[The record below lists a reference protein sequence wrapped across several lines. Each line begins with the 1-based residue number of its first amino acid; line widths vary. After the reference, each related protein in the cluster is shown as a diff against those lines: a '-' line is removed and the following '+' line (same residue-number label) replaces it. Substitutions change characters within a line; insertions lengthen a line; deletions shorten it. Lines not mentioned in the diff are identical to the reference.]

1 MKLLRVGLQVH
12 KWVALL
18 IGVQVI
24 LWVCGGLV
32 MSAIPIE
39 IVRSEHRAAK
49 PTVAPIDV
57 TSVTPLAD
65 AARRAG
71 IGDVTTARLA
81 ASPLG
86 PIWVLESGGAV
97 VRIDARSGQRLA
109 AIDRMRALVLAEA
122 AYVGDAHARSVTLLA
137 KAPAETGKT
146 GPLWRVVFGDWEG
159 TTLYLS
165 PDTGEVVSRRSNVW
179 RFYDFFW
186 RLHIM
191 DWPNGEN
198 FNNPL
203 LIAAAIAAMTLAMS
217 GATLLV
223 IRLRRDVTRSAGGT

>member
-1 MKLLRVGLQVH
+1 
-12 KWVALL
+12 
-18 IGVQVI
+18 
-24 LWVCGGLV
+24 

-39 IVRSEHRAAK
+39 VVRSEHHATT
-49 PTVAPIDV
+49 PTVAPIDLA
-57 TSVTPLAD
+57 SVTPLAD
-65 AARRAG
+65 AARQAG
-71 IGDVTTARLA
+71 IVELTTARLA

-97 VRIDARSGQRLA
+97 VRIDAYNGQRLV
-109 AIDRMRALVLAEA
+109 AIDRRRAVVLAEA
-122 AYVGDAHARSVTLLA
+122 VYVGDAHARSVTLLP

-146 GPLWRVVFGDWEG
+146 GALWRVVFGYWEG
-159 TTLYLS
+159 TTFYLS

-203 LIAAAIAAMTLAMS
+203 LIAAAIAAMTLTMS

-223 IRLRRDVTRSAGGT
+223 IRLRRDATR